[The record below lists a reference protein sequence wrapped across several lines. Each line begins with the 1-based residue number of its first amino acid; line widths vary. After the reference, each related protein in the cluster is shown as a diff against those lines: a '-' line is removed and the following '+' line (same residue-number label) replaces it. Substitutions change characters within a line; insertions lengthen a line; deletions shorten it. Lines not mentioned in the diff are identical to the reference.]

1 LNLLGLDQE
10 FSYINRGEWLPL
22 EVVIDASPNK
32 KEYAPTTQKMIDAAW
47 KQAQQN
53 PDLKL
58 TNNLVFSYLGYSTIG
73 GCLLIQTQITDFKS
87 FYGTNVCN
95 HAALPAT
102 ELANALAVCTVVISK
117 DNAIL
122 LGRRSSS
129 VAESQQMWH
138 VIGGTMDLNRHTYH
152 DNAQR
157 PNFGSRIAIDTSPHS
172 HIMKELK
179 EELGIAPRQVDH
191 SLCLGLGINLLI
203 GKPELL
209 YITRVKLTAKQLR
222 NCATHA
228 ILQGEH
234 SELLTIAV
242 EDIPQ
247 FIADNPV
254 APIGKAALYAALA
267 YLRDGDARAQQS
279 QNTLAERM
287 QP

>member
-1 LNLLGLDQE
+1 MLGLDQE
-10 FSYINRGEWLPL
+10 FSYIKRGEWLPL
-22 EVVIDASPNK
+22 EVVIDASPKK
-32 KEYAPTTQKMIDAAW
+32 KEYATTTQKMIDAAW

-58 TNNLVFSYLGYSTIG
+58 TNNLIFSYLGYTTKG
-73 GCLLIQTQITDFKS
+73 GSLIVKTQMTDFKS

-95 HAALPAT
+95 HATLPAT

-122 LGRRSSS
+122 LGKRSSS

-138 VIGGTMDLNRHTYH
+138 VIGGTMDLNRHTYQS
-152 DNAQR
+152 NAQS
-157 PNFGSRIAIDTSPHS
+157 PYFSSRIAIDTSPYS

-191 SLCLGLGINLLI
+191 SICLGLGINLLI

-209 YITRVKLTAKQLR
+209 YITRVKQTAKQLR
-222 NCATHA
+222 NCTPHA

-247 FIADNPV
+247 FVADNPV
-254 APIGKAALYAALA
+254 APIGKAALYAAFA
-267 YLRDGDARAQQS
+267 YLRDGDAWAKQS
-279 QNTLAERM
+279 LNTQAERM

>member
-1 LNLLGLDQE
+1 MLGLDQE
-10 FSYINRGEWLPL
+10 FSYIKRGKWLPL
-22 EVVIDASPNK
+22 DVVIDAIPKK
-32 KEYAPTTQKMIDAAW
+32 KEYAKTTQKMIDAAW

-58 TNNLVFSYLGYSTIG
+58 TNNLVFSYLGYTTKG
-73 GCLLIQTQITDFKS
+73 GCLIVKTPMTDFKS

-95 HAALPAT
+95 HATLTAP

-122 LGRRSSS
+122 LGKRSSS

-157 PNFGSRIAIDTSPHS
+157 PNFGSRIAIDTSPYS

-179 EELGIAPRQVDH
+179 EELGLTPRQVDH
-191 SLCLGLGINLLI
+191 SICLGLGMNLLI
-203 GKPELL
+203 GKPEML

-234 SELLTIAV
+234 SALLTIAL

-254 APIGKAALYAALA
+254 APIGKAALYAAFV
-267 YLRDGDARAQQS
+267 YLRDGDAWAQQS

-287 QP
+287 QS